1 MPVIMPE
8 GIEVLAHEAV
18 PKGMAIVMPRVPI
31 ELFMLPQDDVE
42 RWLEEHRGEFCV
54 IINDSA

>member
-1 MPVIMPE
+1 MPE